1 MKKQTMLIAIEILG
15 GIVACVGISMFSVAT
30 SLIVAGALVITAC
43 EANT

>member
-15 GIVACVGISMFSVAT
+15 GIIACVGIGMFSVAT

-43 EANT
+43 EANS

>member
-1 MKKQTMLIAIEILG
+1 MKKETIVMATEILG

-43 EANT
+43 EANS